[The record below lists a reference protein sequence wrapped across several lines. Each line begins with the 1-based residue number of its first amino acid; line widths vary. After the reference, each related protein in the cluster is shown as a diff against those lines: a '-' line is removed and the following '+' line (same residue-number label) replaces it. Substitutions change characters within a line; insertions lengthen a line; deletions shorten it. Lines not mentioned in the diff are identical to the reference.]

1 MILGHEAACRGA
13 WLPEHL
19 VFSKSSAVRRLA
31 PAWLVLVAASPA
43 CQPATVEPPLPLL
56 LLLLLPASPRGRGS
70 AEAASS
76 SATMFAEET

>member
-1 MILGHEAACRGA
+1 MKTSVNS
-13 WLPEHL
+13 LPAHL

-56 LLLLLPASPRGRGS
+56 LLLLLLPASPRGRGS